1 MSYINKKK
9 FVKLKDDINNLGLN
23 GDKII
28 KFIETEGYDEFLFNS
43 NEIKLEL
50 DINDLIIIAQDVHL
64 IIIKNEDSYKLVIE

>member
-50 DINDLIIIAQDVHL
+50 DANDLIIVAQDVHL
-64 IIIKNEDSYKLVIE
+64 IVIKNEDSYKLIIE